1 MVNRYGGYVCNNQ
14 HICCHIWVVYGAA
27 FLKKS
32 IIKSKRED
40 QWRSDLKKTP
50 LLLSENRGVFFIRV
64 KRIGSFNEI
73 RKNYTFSTRIIFVQI
88 GRYSAGVFFQPDRP
102 RYLAFNDSVKDKS
115 DIKTVIEANPAVE
128 RTISA
133 HRQALEQWWHVARNE
148 FAKLERVNN
157 GNGGGRKMPDV
168 RHELLTTLKE
178 KLVPLLAL
186 DEFKS
191 AGVFVNWWQQIRYD
205 LKTIVSTGWPPLFQM
220 NT

>member
-1 MVNRYGGYVCNNQ
+1 M
-14 HICCHIWVVYGAA
+14 
-27 FLKKS
+27 
-32 IIKSKRED
+32 
-40 QWRSDLKKTP
+40 
-50 LLLSENRGVFFIRV
+50 
-64 KRIGSFNEI
+64 
-73 RKNYTFSTRIIFVQI
+73 
-88 GRYSAGVFFQPDRP
+88 FFQPERP